1 MPMPEGA
8 GMAAREKV
16 YWEDE
21 TRFEEN
27 KEAGHATY
35 MPYPSE
41 KDMLADKAFYDRPW
55 EEVHNSA
62 YMLLNGTW
70 AFHWVSDFFFCL
82 FVFFRMISMYLDGTV
97 FLSRLSG
104 KCRATTVR
112 FMLM

>member
-1 MPMPEGA
+1 MPEGT

-27 KEAGHATY
+27 KEVGHATY

-70 AFHWVSDFFFCL
+70 AFHWVSEPSQRPLDFI
-82 FVFFRMISMYLDGTV
+82 RKISMYRDGTA
-97 FLSRLSG
+97 FLCRLTG
-104 KCRATTVR
+104 KCRAMTVR
-112 FMLM
+112 FMPM